1 MVKKRRD
8 LIMSDYLIKATTFN
22 GMVRAYAIR
31 STNMVE
37 EARRRQDTWAT
48 ASAAMGRT
56 MTIST
61 MMGAMLKGENSLTV
75 KVEGGGPIGVI
86 VADANAKGEVRS
98 YVTNPHV
105 DFDLNEKGK
114 LDVSRAVGT
123 TGSLSIVKDLG
134 LRDFFTGQVP
144 IVSGEI
150 SEDFTYY
157 FATSEQVPSAVGA
170 GVLVNPDHTILASG
184 GFIVQ
189 VMPGADEDVV
199 EKLEKKVTSFP
210 PISSLVQ
217 QGKTPEEILEL
228 LFEGEE
234 LKIHEK
240 MPVQFKCKCSKE
252 RLANAIIGL
261 GNDEIRQMI
270 DEDHGAEASCHFCN
284 EKYQFTEE
292 ELEELIKN

>member
-1 MVKKRRD
+1 
-8 LIMSDYLIKATTFN
+8 MSDYLIKATTFN

-61 MMGAMLKGENSLTV
+61 MMGAMLKGEDSLTV

-114 LDVSRAVGT
+114 LDVARAVGT

-134 LRDFFTGQVP
+134 LRDYFTGQVP

-199 EKLEKKVTSFP
+199 EKLEEKITSFP
-210 PISSLVQ
+210 PISSLIQ
-217 QGKTPEEILEL
+217 AGKTPEEILEL

-261 GNDEIRQMI
+261 GNEEIRQMI
-270 DEDHGAEASCHFCN
+270 DEDHGAEATCHFCN
-284 EKYQFTEE
+284 EKYHFTEE